1 MLSTFNPVQAMK
13 LPPDKAPVITHLRGI
28 DLNRHLDLPYGSL
41 TPGCNPEPRWRIES
55 RQTAEEFSWS
65 SIGAMA
71 GWLLGFAALIA
82 VALLLWA

>member
-1 MLSTFNPVQAMK
+1 MK
-13 LPPDKAPVITHLRGI
+13 LTPDKAPVVTDFRGI
-28 DLNRHLDLPYGSL
+28 DLDLNRHLDLPYGSL

-55 RQTAEEFSWS
+55 RQTAEEFSWAT
-65 SIGAMA
+65 IGAMA